1 MANNVSGSGA
11 KEIQYSVTVD
21 TKDFEQKISQMK
33 SKVKSLGKSMGGYVG
48 RSVKDVAG
56 SMGGFVKQAKDL
68 GNTAKDFSKKAGKI
82 AGGISG
88 FGVASKM
95 SAKAIN
101 KTTSALMKFSGVFTR
116 IFKMMRLM
124 LLRKAIRGV
133 IENVGD
139 GFKGLAMYSK
149 EFDNSM
155 SMITNSSKQLGYSI
169 ASMVAPLLNAFAP
182 ALTYIIE
189 LCNKVVV
196 AITQL
201 FSALSGASTFI
212 TAKKQVGSWADSL
225 EESKNNAKQLKKTLL
240 SFDEINKLDDPTS
253 GSSGKTLDPDS
264 MFETKPV
271 ESKFKDLAKKIKD
284 IFNKLIAPIKKA
296 WEKMGDFVVKSWKS
310 AFEKI
315 GQLGK
320 SVFEDFMKVW
330 NQDKTVKIFENI
342 FEIIGN
348 IGVAVGNLADRF
360 REAWEKNNT
369 GLKILENIR
378 DCVLAISEHAKN
390 ISESFVGWTRNLNFS
405 PLLEAFER
413 FTGSLEQVWDFVGG
427 VLEDL
432 WNDVIQP
439 FSKHLIEE
447 TIPALM
453 DVFTDFNNK
462 VDWDGLREKLDKL
475 WKALEPFA
483 ETVADGLVIFI
494 KDVSDAIANFANSEY
509 FETFL
514 ELIEE
519 WIAKVDAKDVA
530 NGLGLIASA
539 FLGFEGV
546 GAILGGTT
554 NPLGAFITVV
564 VATYTAIATLHKNL
578 KAYKDYLGKETLW
591 EAIINGDSE
600 KKKQYALQKG
610 HDPYAGGIG
619 EKFYDYQEA
628 LKKLK
633 EELKEGNIT
642 LEEYYQNLQMYPA
655 WVLDP
660 LKEGMQKY
668 VGGIAQNLE
677 TTGKAF
683 KDSSAEMTTTVKTQN
698 VELEK
703 SYSSAQKTI
712 SGEMHTLTK
721 SNSEST
727 RELEKNADKMKNS
740 FSKDKWTFSGVAEG
754 LKKTFSDAV
763 QGVKD
768 IWNRWANGMN
778 GKSFNIGDRTINF
791 RLPTFAVGG
800 FPEDGLFMANHGEMV
815 GRFSN
820 GRTAVANNEQIT
832 TGIANAVYQAMM
844 MANGGNNNGSYINNT
859 IMVDS
864 EVIARAV
871 TKGQQSISRR
881 YSPSMA

>member
-201 FSALSGASTFI
+201 FSALSGASTFV

-360 REAWEKNNT
+360 REAWEKNDT

-378 DCVLAISEHAKN
+378 DCIDVIVEHAKN
-390 ISESFVGWTRNLNFS
+390 ISESFADWTEKLDFS
-405 PLLEAFER
+405 PLLEGFER
-413 FTGSLEQVWDFVGG
+413 FTDSLEQVWDFVGG

-432 WNDVIQP
+432 WEDLIQP
-439 FSKHLIEE
+439 FAKHLIEE
-447 TIPALM
+447 TIPALE
-453 DVFTDFNNK
+453 DVFTDFNNN
-462 VDWDGLREKLDKL
+462 VDWEGLRLKLDDL
-475 WKALEPFA
+475 WTALEPFA
-483 ETVADGLVIFI
+483 ETVADGLVVFI
-494 KDVSDAIANFANSEY
+494 KDASDAIANFANSDI
-509 FETFL
+509 FGDFIDLVIKWTDD
-514 ELIEE
+514 
-519 WIAKVDAKDVA
+519 VDADDVA
-530 NGLGLIASA
+530 NGLGLISGAL
-539 FLGFEGV
+539 LGYKGI
-546 GAILGGTT
+546 GMILAETT
-554 NPLGAFITVV
+554 NPLGALVGVITGLSI
-564 VATYTAIATLHKNL
+564 AISQLHKDI
-578 KAYKDYLGKETLW
+578 KAYKDYLGEESLW
-591 EAIINGDSE
+591 EAIWNGNKD
-600 KKKQYALQKG
+600 KKKQYASKKG

-619 EKFYDYQEA
+619 EINHDYQTA

-633 EELKEGNIT
+633 DELKEGSIT
-642 LEEYYQNLQMYPA
+642 LEEYYENLKLYPA
-655 WVLDP
+655 WTLN
-660 LKEGMQKY
+660 LKNALEKY
-668 VGGIAQNLE
+668 VGGIAHNLE

-683 KDSSAEMTTTVKTQN
+683 GDSSAEMTTTVQTQN

-712 SGEMHTLTK
+712 SGELHTLTK
-721 SNSEST
+721 SNSEAT
-727 RELEKNADKMKNS
+727 TKLENNAKKIQGS
-740 FSKDKWTFSGVAEG
+740 FSKDKWTFSGVADG